1 MERGEKPILK
11 KVDEVKKYDAIIIG
25 GGQAA
30 NPLAQALAGKGW
42 QVALIERR
50 FLGGSCIN
58 YGCTPT
64 KKMIASARI
73 AHQARRAPEYGVQTG
88 EVRVDL
94 PKIVKMKDELV
105 KAWRDRLV
113 NRAEQNDHVTLIH
126 GEACF
131 SGVKQVNVDNQE
143 LTAEHIFINTGSSPL
158 IPPVDGLENV
168 PYYTNLNILDLTEI
182 PQHLMVIGGSYV
194 GLEFGQ
200 MFRRFGSEVT
210 VIEQSSQIVAHEDED
225 VSQTLREALEKEG
238 IKFLLNSRVK
248 RAEKDA
254 HGAVRLEVESH
265 ETGGAQ
271 VNGSHLLLATGRKP
285 NTEALNLSA
294 AGVETDQRGYIQVNE
309 YLETNVP
316 GIYALGDVKG
326 GPAFTHI
333 SYNDYQ
339 IVFHNLFHEDRQS
352 IKNRIIPYALYTD
365 PELGRVGMTEKE
377 ARKAGRNIKVG
388 KIPLSYVARAT
399 ERNET
404 DGLMKIVVDAA
415 TDRILGAAIL
425 SVEGGELVQALMVAM
440 MADAPWTMLKG
451 AVYIHPTLIEGFF
464 SLMDSVQ

>member
-1 MERGEKPILK
+1 M
-11 KVDEVKKYDAIIIG
+11 KKYDAIIIG

-30 NPLAQALAGKGW
+30 NPLSQELAKKGW
-42 QVALIERR
+42 QVALVERKY
-50 FLGGSCIN
+50 LGGSCIN

-64 KKMIASARI
+64 KKMIASARV
-73 AHQARRAPEYGVQTG
+73 AYLARRAPEYGVQTG
-88 EVRVDL
+88 EVTVDL

-105 KAWRDRLV
+105 QSWRDRLV
-113 NRAEQNDHVTLIH
+113 KRAEQNDHVTLIH

-131 SGVKQVNVDNQE
+131 SGPKQISVDNQE
-143 LTAEHIFINTGSSPL
+143 LTAEHIFINTGSYPQ
-158 IPPVDGLENV
+158 IPPIDGLENV
-168 PYYTNLNILDLTEI
+168 PYYTNLNILDLSEI
-182 PQHLMVIGGSYV
+182 PKHLLVIGGSYI

-210 VIEQSSQIVAHEDED
+210 VIEQSGQIVEHEDED
-225 VSQTLREALEKEG
+225 VSQTLRETLEKEG
-238 IKFLLNSRVK
+238 IKFLINARVK
-248 RAEKDA
+248 RAEKDGQ
-254 HGAVRLEVESH
+254 GAIRLEVETSQS
-265 ETGGAQ
+265 GVSQ
-271 VNGSHLLLATGRKP
+271 VDGSHLLLAAGRKP
-285 NTEALNLSA
+285 NTEELNLSA
-294 AGVETDQRGYIQVNE
+294 VGVETDQRGYIPVND

-339 IVFHNLFHEDRQS
+339 IVFHNLFHEDKQS
-352 IKNRIIPYALYTD
+352 IKNRIIPYTLYTD

-404 DGLMKIVVDAA
+404 DGLMKVIVDAD

-425 SVEGGELVQALMVAM
+425 SVDGGELVQTLMVAM
-440 MADAPWTMLKG
+440 MAGAPWTMLKG
-451 AVYIHPTLIEGFF
+451 AVYIHPTLTEGFF